1 MQNSRACNQVLYIYG
16 HVPLD
21 ANATSVYCAWR
32 FRLSATLL
40 HLNRIQPPAGKTVVF
55 SQRYYRTFVKSQVII
70 IMAGYKLRLLIKY
83 LIIAIFGCKN
93 CEFLHIRYEKYVFS
107 PPLTPCVIIFT
118 NNTCAASSAI
128 HLVIICHDI

>member
-1 MQNSRACNQVLYIYG
+1 MQNSRACNQVLYG

-21 ANATSVYCAWR
+21 VYCAWR

-70 IMAGYKLRLLIKY
+70 IMA
-83 LIIAIFGCKN
+83 
-93 CEFLHIRYEKYVFS
+93 
-107 PPLTPCVIIFT
+107 
-118 NNTCAASSAI
+118 
-128 HLVIICHDI
+128 